1 MTMVAGVYGRVN
13 FMPAT
18 VLSPLHLFSIVAP
31 HHMLLIV
38 KTRSL
43 VKDGEAGD

>member
-1 MTMVAGVYGRVN
+1 MVVYGGVN

-18 VLSPLHLFSIVAP
+18 VLSPLHLFSVVTP
-31 HHMLLIV
+31 HHTLLIV